1 MRLLVALTLLLAAC
15 AGCSGVP
22 ADRAD
27 DEGPITFVDGLD
39 TSAGRQVHRLVER
52 WNAANPLEPVK
63 FVEMSNST
71 DIHRAQLMTRAQ
83 DLAGVREGYEDRC
96 YDVMNLD
103 TVWTPAFAESGHLVP
118 LPADEF
124 GADRMLPQAVDQL
137 RVRHDEG
144 RLWAVPWRVDAGFLF
159 YRRDVL
165 EAEGEDPPRTW
176 AELRRLAVEVAPK
189 HHLAGYVG
197 QFADYEGLV
206 VNAVEAIWAN
216 GGDPLHPDRPEAK
229 AGVEFLARGF
239 EQGWIPPEATDY
251 REEESRKVFQ
261 AGKALFM
268 RNWPYARPLLEEPGS
283 AVAGRWDVV
292 ALPGPSALGG
302 WNLAVSRC
310 STHQRTAREF
320 IRFLAREQTQREL
333 FRDAGWAPSLAGPYP
348 TGGAA
353 LPGQSLLGEVVRTAL
368 PRPTSAYYDELT
380 SVMRERLRL
389 SLAEPSAI
397 DGLMDDLAE
406 RVQEVREG
414 R

>member
-1 MRLLVALTLLLAAC
+1 MRLFAALTLLLAAC

-22 ADRAD
+22 DGPTD
-27 DEGPITFVDGLD
+27 DEGPITFVDGRD
-39 TSAGRQVHRLVER
+39 TSSGRQVHRLVER
-52 WNAANPLEPVK
+52 WNDANPLETVK
-63 FVEMSNST
+63 FLEMSNST

-103 TVWTPAFAESGHLVP
+103 TVWTSAFAESGHLVP
-118 LPADEF
+118 LPAGEF
-124 GADRMLPQAVDQL
+124 GADRMLPQVVDQL
-137 RVRHDEG
+137 RVGHDEG

-189 HHLAGYVG
+189 HGLAGYVG

-216 GGDPLHPDRPEAK
+216 GGDPLRPDRSEAK

-251 REEESRKVFQ
+251 REEESREVFQ

-268 RNWPYARPLLEEPGS
+268 RNWPYVRPLLEGPRS
-283 AVAGRWDVV
+283 AVAGDWGVV

-320 IRFLAREQTQREL
+320 IRFLTREQTQGEL
-333 FRDAGWAPSLAGPYP
+333 FRDAGWAPSLAGLYP
-348 TGGAA
+348 AGGAA
-353 LPGQSLLGEVVRTAL
+353 LPWESLLGEAVRTAL